1 MICDLCKKNNA
12 VIHIEK
18 QAGDNRSQMRICCD
32 CAGLDGMSPEN
43 LSSESIN
50 KLISELAIGLPADS
64 QQEQKVCTQCECSLE
79 ELQRTDKAGCSTCY
93 DELINA
99 VVMPKW
105 QKPPYFKHI
114 GKTPYTLKSL
124 DEDRVFHETPNQI
137 QLLKE
142 KLNASIS
149 QEDYEEAARLRD
161 EIELLN
167 QK

>member
-1 MICDLCKKNNA
+1 MICDLCKRNNA

-50 KLISELAIGLPADS
+50 KLISDLTIGGVADKDKA
-64 QQEQKVCTQCECSLE
+64 QKVCSQCSCTLE
-79 ELQRTDKAGCSTCY
+79 DLQRTDKVGCSACY
-93 DELINA
+93 DSLLSTLL
-99 VVMPKW
+99 MPKW
-105 QKPPYFKHI
+105 QKPPHYKHI
-114 GKTPYTLKSL
+114 GKTPYSLKPL
-124 DEDRVFHETPNQI
+124 REDKIFIETPNQLK
-137 QLLKE
+137 LLKDQ
-142 KLNASIS
+142 LTISIS